1 MRAIIALAGICAF
14 TAAMGQDLAQLG
26 QAKPIIFRG
35 QFSAGINHY
44 AQLSGTRPPYGTG
57 SPTPAWYLQADP
69 VLTIYGVAI
78 PANLLISSQESRF
91 NGPFNRFGLS
101 PSYKW
106 AKAHLGWRSLNF
118 SQFTLNGQQIMGA
131 GLELTPGKFRAAFMY
146 GKLNNAVTDIS
157 LFNQLNNELPLYRRT
172 GMAAKIGY
180 GDQKNFIEF
189 SYLQAEDDPRSLPKG
204 VVADSV
210 IARPEANQVLGLN
223 GQVALYKDL
232 SFHVEAATSYY
243 TRNLLSPERDTEDPW
258 AQRANVYPRISSHL
272 SFAGEAGL
280 KQRLRWGNLRLKYRR
295 VDPGFRSMG
304 AFYMQTDIEQ
314 YTFGLDLAM
323 LKKKLRFR
331 SDLGL
336 EQNNL
341 YRTSFSNSRRTI
353 GNISLHYL
361 PGQTFNISVQYAN
374 HGISQQIIPQ
384 LQNPNTILRY
394 DSVRISQVNQSL
406 SIAPQLMF
414 RREQVQHTV
423 GLQATVQSLRNHNDL
438 QQTPGYTS
446 TMGSLFYSMGR
457 PKKHLALTGGLNYF
471 NTAMGGTANTTWGVN
486 AGLSKKLMV
495 RPDSV
500 PSAIDA
506 ITLSLQAGYF
516 TNRMDGSSAGH
527 TLSFGP
533 SLGINMRKR
542 HALQINANFFSMPD
556 RALTRTG
563 RRDQITLAARY
574 NFMIG

>member
-1 MRAIIALAGICAF
+1 MRKSLTFACICACS
-14 TAAMGQDLAQLG
+14 AVWSQDLAQLG
-26 QAKPIIFRG
+26 QAKPVTFRG

-44 AQLSGTRPPYGTG
+44 TLLSGTRPTG
-57 SPTPAWYLQADP
+57 VGAPTPAWYLQADP
-69 VLTIYGVAI
+69 VLTIYGIAV

-101 PSYKW
+101 PHYKW

-131 GLELTPGKFRAAFMY
+131 GLELTPGKWRAAFMY

-157 LFNQLNNELPLYRRT
+157 MFNQLNNELPLYRRM
-172 GMAAKIGY
+172 GMAAKLGY
-180 GDQKNFIEF
+180 GTQKSFIEF

-204 VVADSV
+204 AVADSV
-210 IARPEANQVLGLN
+210 LARPEANQVAGLN
-223 GQVALYKDL
+223 TQVALYKDL
-232 SFHVEAATSYY
+232 TFTLEAATSYY

-280 KQRLRWGNLRLKYRR
+280 RQRIRWGNLRLKYRR

-304 AFYMQTDIEQ
+304 AFYMQTDLQQ

-323 LKKKLRFR
+323 LKKKLRLR

-341 YRTSFSNSRRTI
+341 YRASFSNSRRTI
-353 GNISLHYL
+353 GNVGLHYL
-361 PGQTFNISVQYAN
+361 PGQTFNLSVQYTN

-394 DSVRISQVNQSL
+394 DSVLISQVNRSL

-414 RREQVQHTV
+414 RREQAQHTI
-423 GLQATVQSLRNHNDL
+423 GLQATVQSLLNHNDL

-446 TMGSLFYSMGR
+446 TMSSLFYSMAR
-457 PKKHLALTGGLNYF
+457 PKQHLALTGGLNYF
-471 NTAMGGTANTTWGVN
+471 STAMGGAASTTMGIN
-486 AGLSKKLMV
+486 AGLSKKLLV

-500 PSAIDA
+500 AGAIDA
-506 ITLSLQAGYF
+506 VTFSLQTGLFTNRVAGNSAGQTLSL
-516 TNRMDGSSAGH
+516 
-527 TLSFGP
+527 GP
-533 SLGINMRKR
+533 SLSISMRKR
-542 HALQINANFFSMPD
+542 HSLQINANFFSMPD
-556 RALTRTG
+556 RALTRNG
-563 RRDQITLAARY
+563 HRDQVTLAARY
-574 NFMIG
+574 NFLIG